1 MANVRKLGAYYPDAL
16 LQSINEDQVRD
27 YFVYLRVERDYK
39 PSTMNQAKCAIR
51 CFYHDFL
58 KVDPQWSVFRE
69 LIVKSRATLPEVA
82 SRDEIGSLLAAVDEQ
97 RFHTYL
103 SLVYSCGLRLSE
115 ALGVQ
120 VHDIDAAAGR
130 LFVREGKGGKPRYV
144 PISAAM
150 VEQLRGW
157 WKQHRNPSL
166 LFPATGRHWCTQK
179 NPSARAETAMK
190 LAAMHIA
197 EKPMATSTVQGAIKY
212 GVAKSGI
219 KKRITIHTL
228 RHCYATHLLED
239 GISLRHISAYL
250 GHASLDQ
257 TVVYVH
263 LTAASEEH
271 THEILGALH
280 QRVIGT
286 NSKPDRNNKAE
297 D

>member
-1 MANVRKLGAYYPDAL
+1 M
-16 LQSINEDQVRD
+16 RD
-27 YFVYLRVERDYK
+27 YFVYLRVERDYQ

-58 KVDPQWSVFRE
+58 KVDPQWAVFRE
-69 LIVKSRATLPEVA
+69 LIVKSRTTLPEVI
-82 SRDEIGSLLAAVDEQ
+82 SRDEVRALLAAIDEP

-103 SLVYSCGLRLSE
+103 SLIYSCGLRLSE
-115 ALGVQ
+115 ARAIQ
-120 VHDIDAAAGR
+120 VRDIDAAAGR

-144 PISAAM
+144 PISTAM
-150 VEQLRGW
+150 VEQLRAW

-166 LFPATGRHWCTQK
+166 LFPATGRHWRTIK
-179 NPSARAETAMK
+179 NPSAQTEARLK
-190 LAAMHIA
+190 LAAMHAA
-197 EKPMATSTVQGAIKY
+197 EKPMATSTVQNAIKY

-219 KKRITIHTL
+219 KKRVTIHTL

-263 LTAASEEH
+263 LTAAGEEH
-271 THEILGALH
+271 THEILSALH

-286 NSKPDRNNKAE
+286 DSKPDKKDDKTR

>member
-1 MANVRKLGAYYPDAL
+1 VANVRKLGDHYPDTL
-16 LQSINEDQVRD
+16 LQSINEAQVRD
-27 YFVYLRVERDYK
+27 YFVHLRVERNYQ

-58 KVDPQWSVFRE
+58 NVDPQWSVFRE
-69 LIVKSRATLPEVA
+69 LIVKSRVTLPEIA
-82 SRDEIGSLLAAVDEQ
+82 SREEIGSLLAAIDEP

-115 ALGVQ
+115 ALAVQ
-120 VHDIDAAAGR
+120 VRDIDAAAGR

-150 VEQLRGW
+150 VEQLRAW

-166 LFPATGRHWCTQK
+166 LFPATGRHWCTRK
-179 NPSARAETAMK
+179 NAGARAEAAMK
-190 LAAMHIA
+190 LAAMHAA
-197 EKPMATSTVQGAIKY
+197 EKPMAVSTVQNAIKY

-219 KKRITIHTL
+219 RKRITIHTL

-257 TVVYVH
+257 TVVYAH
-263 LTAASEEH
+263 LTAAGEER
-271 THEILGALH
+271 THQILGALH
-280 QRVIGT
+280 QRVIG
-286 NSKPDRNNKAE
+286 KPGEGNNRAK